1 MPRPQ
6 RGHEAKRIMKR
17 TKTTRTFIA
26 ILLATLA
33 LLSQA
38 QDLQPGDPNVMVLP
52 DSSNFVTASLLV
64 IAPGNMMVSTMGH
77 SAIRL
82 ECPAHHLD
90 FCYTLESDPEY
101 GKIPFL
107 LGKCPTHE
115 IAVNTEEFLKGYA
128 DEGRQVLQYEL
139 NLTPHEKQ
147 ELWRLADLEFTDVR
161 DRKFCY
167 SYNGVDNCTS
177 ICLDLIERSLIDE
190 KIVVDSVPPIMLE
203 DNATYLRHASRH
215 SSWLQFLLVSL
226 AGTASDQTWDLR
238 NRISPELVAPVLAA
252 SHFEGAQGARPVL
265 KGVPREVI
273 HGGAE
278 VTPSTFTPSLFG
290 VCLLALALLVTL
302 IQRFWHGERIAFVFD
317 ACLFAIQ
324 VFVGVFLT
332 VASCVGSIVGTHWNW
347 YLIPFCPLAIVLWL
361 VMRKHRRT
369 LYLLFTIVLV
379 AFLLMTPVSSQIDL
393 PHQLITATFAV
404 RTASNYFH
412 ARRG

>member
-1 MPRPQ
+1 
-6 RGHEAKRIMKR
+6 MKII
-17 TKTTRTFIA
+17 KIA
-26 ILLATLA
+26 RKVFASLLATIA
-33 LLSQA
+33 LFSQA
-38 QDLQPGDPNVMVLP
+38 QELQPGDPNVMVLP

-64 IAPGNMMVSTMGH
+64 IAPGNMMESTMGH

-90 FCYTLESDPEY
+90 FCYTLESDPES

-107 LGKCPTHE
+107 LGRCSTHE
-115 IAVNTEEFLKGYA
+115 IAVNTEEFLKPYA
-128 DEGRQVLQYEL
+128 VEGRQILQYEL

-215 SSWLQFLLVSL
+215 SPWLQFLLMSL
-226 AGTASDQTWDLR
+226 AGTASDQMWDLR
-238 NRISPELVAPVLAA
+238 NRISPELVAPVLAC
-252 SHFEGAQGARPVL
+252 SHFDGSQGNRPAL
-265 KGVPREVI
+265 KGEVRELLPCRL
-273 HGGAE
+273 E
-278 VTPSTFTPSLFG
+278 VTPSPFTPLLFG
-290 VCLLALALLVTL
+290 VCLLALAVLVSF
-302 IQRFWHGERIAFVFD
+302 IQWLGRSRRIVMVFD
-317 ACLFAIQ
+317 FCLFAFQ
-324 VFVGVFLT
+324 VFVAVFLCLT
-332 VASCVGSIVGTHWNW
+332 SSVGSIVGTHWNW

-361 VMRKHRRT
+361 IMRKHRRA

-379 AFLLMTPVSSQIDL
+379 IFLLMTPVSSQIDL